1 MSRLFKNLQ
10 DTQYEQSSFDRY
22 HSYVYRTIPLKY
34 SSRKRLGIF
43 CWFVFFLICV
53 LLSGYFLCSHYL
65 PKTPSPTNA
74 ENTKHTISITTRPIE
89 LNAIHLQIQPLP
101 ATTSDVPRKVRTK
114 IRTNNPSIPNP
125 RRFSKSIEIA
135 QSPQAIPSSKDPSTK
150 TVGTS
155 PHPTEILKNP
165 SPWNLYKIEQIKT
178 KLSQFF
184 TYCQSVQ
191 PLVTQR
197 LSTTLHALKTFT
209 QYVAYR
215 HSLEKFYRQG
225 SWISLNAHPLET
237 LTSLW
242 YGFLNYT
249 ASIFEGTSKVIALA
263 QQQILNGY
271 LDTHLRPAQGV
282 QSNVSIVSSLT
293 STSPLVK
300 TNPHAN
306 EKVGSKDHRDSIYA
320 LLHQIKIYSVRI
332 DGDASKVNLN
342 GHVYYPHTFVS
353 QSPKLK
359 FVGIQQ
365 NELIFC
371 DEYNQE
377 FRKKISNN

>member
-1 MSRLFKNLQ
+1 
-10 DTQYEQSSFDRY
+10 
-22 HSYVYRTIPLKY
+22 V
-34 SSRKRLGIF
+34 
-43 CWFVFFLICV
+43 
-53 LLSGYFLCSHYL
+53 
-65 PKTPSPTNA
+65 
-74 ENTKHTISITTRPIE
+74 
-89 LNAIHLQIQPLP
+89 
-101 ATTSDVPRKVRTK
+101 
-114 IRTNNPSIPNP
+114 
-125 RRFSKSIEIA
+125 
-135 QSPQAIPSSKDPSTK
+135 IPSSKDPSTK
-150 TVGTS
+150 TAGTS
-155 PHPTEILKNP
+155 PHPIEILKDP
-165 SPWNLYKIEQIKT
+165 SPWNLYKIEQIQT

-197 LSTTLHALKTFT
+197 LSTTLHALETFT

-237 LTSLW
+237 LISLW

-271 LDTHLRPAQGV
+271 LDTHLRPAQGI
-282 QSNVSIVSSLT
+282 QSNVGITSSLT

-300 TNPHAN
+300 TNPRAN
-306 EKVGSKDHRDSIYA
+306 EKMGSKDHLDSIYA

-365 NELIFC
+365 NELIFY

>member
-1 MSRLFKNLQ
+1 V
-10 DTQYEQSSFDRY
+10 E
-22 HSYVYRTIPLKY
+22 I
-34 SSRKRLGIF
+34 
-43 CWFVFFLICV
+43 
-53 LLSGYFLCSHYL
+53 
-65 PKTPSPTNA
+65 SPQ
-74 ENTKHTISITTRPIE
+74 PIE
-89 LNAIHLQIQPLP
+89 IL
-101 ATTSDVPRKVRTK
+101 
-114 IRTNNPSIPNP
+114 
-125 RRFSKSIEIA
+125 
-135 QSPQAIPSSKDPSTK
+135 KDPSQ
-150 TVGTS
+150 
-155 PHPTEILKNP
+155 
-165 SPWNLYKIEQIKT
+165 WNLYKIEQIQT

-191 PLVTQR
+191 PFVAQR
-197 LSTTLHALKTFT
+197 LSTSLRALKTFT
-209 QYVAYR
+209 RHVAHR

-225 SWISLNAHPLET
+225 SWLSLNAYPMET

-242 YGFLNYT
+242 YDFLNYT
-249 ASIFEGTSKVIALA
+249 TSLFEGTSKVIALA

-271 LDTHLRPAQGV
+271 LNTPLSPAQEV
-282 QSNVSIVSSLT
+282 QSNVGIASKPT
-293 STSPLVK
+293 STLSPRK
-300 TNPHAN
+300 MNPHIN
-306 EKVGSKDHRDSIYA
+306 EKMNSKDHLDSIYT

-353 QSPKLK
+353 QSPKLQ